1 MTSHKGHVHVPNK
14 EYNEKLETD
23 VMDVRGGG
31 ERVEVWVKGGSVYGT
46 ISCILK
52 LIASSDK

>member
-23 VMDVRGGG
+23 VMDVRGGRG
-31 ERVEVWVKGGSVYGT
+31 ERVEVWVRGECLWYNIMHPK
-46 ISCILK
+46 INC
-52 LIASSDK
+52 